1 MDGRKPIDP
10 NGETMSALSWPS
22 HLLRET
28 ASRELSLIELLSSM
42 VCTVSFHSLGKML
55 WTARVFRAV
64 LLIIRVNYLA
74 AGGGAERHRGLCETE
89 RAASRCLV
97 TACV

>member
-55 WTARVFRAV
+55 WTARFFRAFFYSTSI
-64 LLIIRVNYLA
+64 LIPAFSL
-74 AGGGAERHRGLCETE
+74 
-89 RAASRCLV
+89 
-97 TACV
+97 